1 MSTGKI
7 IVIVGIPGVGKTSV
21 INYAVDKLAKEGYS
35 SIVVNYGTVM
45 LEEAMKK
52 GLVNNRD
59 EIRRLD
65 VEKQMELQR
74 MAAERI
80 NELSK
85 KYDVLILDTHLFIKT
100 KRGRWPGLNNNNL
113 PYLPNIRQI
122 ILIEAEPE
130 EIYSRRMRDQNRYR
144 ADYGGLNEI
153 KEDLTYNRAFSASV
167 SVLTNSPI
175 YIINN
180 KEGGLEAAGEELYNI
195 IKEVISE

>member
-21 INYAVDKLAKEGYS
+21 INYAVDKLTREGYS

-65 VEKQMELQR
+65 IEKQMELQR

-80 NELSK
+80 NELSR

-130 EIYSRRMRDQNRYR
+130 EIYNRRMRDQNRYR

-153 KEDLTYNRAFSASV
+153 KEDLTYNRVFSASV

-180 KEGGLEAAGEELYNI
+180 REGELEAAGEELYNI
-195 IKEVISE
+195 IKEVLSE

>member
-74 MAAERI
+74 MAAE
-80 NELSK
+80 
-85 KYDVLILDTHLFIKT
+85 
-100 KRGRWPGLNNNNL
+100 
-113 PYLPNIRQI
+113 
-122 ILIEAEPE
+122 
-130 EIYSRRMRDQNRYR
+130 
-144 ADYGGLNEI
+144 
-153 KEDLTYNRAFSASV
+153 
-167 SVLTNSPI
+167 
-175 YIINN
+175 
-180 KEGGLEAAGEELYNI
+180 
-195 IKEVISE
+195 

>member
-80 NELSK
+80 NELSR

-130 EIYSRRMRDQNRYR
+130 EIYNRRMRDQNRYR

-153 KEDLTYNRAFSASV
+153 KEDLTYNRTFSASV

-175 YIINN
+175 YVINN
-180 KEGGLEAAGEELYNI
+180 REGELEAAGEELYNI
-195 IKEVISE
+195 IKEVILE

>member
-153 KEDLTYNRAFSASV
+153 KEDLTYNRTFSASV

-175 YIINN
+175 YVINN
-180 KEGGLEAAGEELYNI
+180 REGELEAAGEELYNI